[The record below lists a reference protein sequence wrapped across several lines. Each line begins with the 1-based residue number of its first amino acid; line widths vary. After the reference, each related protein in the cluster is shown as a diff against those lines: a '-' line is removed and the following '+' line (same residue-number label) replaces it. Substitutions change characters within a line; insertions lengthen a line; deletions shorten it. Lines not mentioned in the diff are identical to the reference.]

1 MIGMYSVVIPCAG
14 MGKRVGLGYNKIQY
28 VMNNGKMIIE
38 NTVLVF
44 EKDSRCQQII
54 LVVKEEEKADFQS
67 MISSKKVEYALG
79 GKERQDSVRH
89 GLDLVKNDSV
99 LIHDG
104 ARPYLE
110 LEEIDALLT
119 CLENEQAC
127 LLMTPAKD
135 TIKIVKDGYVEK
147 TLERSSL
154 MHAQTPQAF
163 KTDLIKDVHQ
173 QAKQCHYLATD
184 DAMLVEVFSD
194 VKVKVVLGKENN
206 LKITTKEDLKRG

>member
-1 MIGMYSVVIPCAG
+1 MYSVVIPCAG
-14 MGKRVGLGYNKIQY
+14 MGKRTGLGYNKIQY
-28 VMNNGKMIIE
+28 VMANGKTIIQ
-38 NTVLVF
+38 NTVSVF
-44 EKDSRCQQII
+44 EEDPRCQQII
-54 LVVKEEEKADFQS
+54 LVVKKEEKEDIQS
-67 MISSKKVEYALG
+67 MIFSSKIDYAIG

-89 GLDLVKNDSV
+89 GLDLVKSDIV

-104 ARPYLE
+104 ARPYLQ
-110 LEEIDALLT
+110 LEEIDALLS
-119 CLENEQAC
+119 CLEKEQAC

-163 KTDLIKDVHQ
+163 KTELIKKVHE
-173 QAKQCHYLATD
+173 QARASDFIATD

-194 VKVKVVLGKENN
+194 VKVKVVLGKESND
-206 LKITTKEDLKRG
+206 KVTTKEDLK